1 MQNYITKD
9 ILTLIYQGR
18 IRRGGA
24 RRAVPPRH
32 VKGGIDP
39 PRTELSHFSNLKLQS
54 EEHKKISLLF
64 IQCTKKIVYTRT
76 RATMTEVRM
85 KNLYRI
91 HIHPYRMEAIRDS
104 DVTQLFLNSKLRR
117 LEFGGR
123 KRPIFI
129 FNLDLIQV
137 IHCIILLFIT
147 NQLNCQALPV
157 EF

>member
-32 VKGGIDP
+32 VMGGIDP
-39 PRTELSHFSNLKLQS
+39 PEQSFHTFQILNSRVKNMKKLVCCSFSAL
-54 EEHKKISLLF
+54 
-64 IQCTKKIVYTRT
+64 R

-91 HIHPYRMEAIRDS
+91 HIHPYIEW
-104 DVTQLFLNSKLRR
+104 R
-117 LEFGGR
+117 LSG
-123 KRPIFI
+123 I
-129 FNLDLIQV
+129 
-137 IHCIILLFIT
+137 
-147 NQLNCQALPV
+147 AM
-157 EF
+157 

>member
-32 VKGGIDP
+32 VKEGIDP

-54 EEHKKISLLF
+54 EEHEKISLLF
-64 IQCTKKIVYTRT
+64 IQCTKKIVYEDQSHHDRSPN
-76 RATMTEVRM
+76 E
-85 KNLYRI
+85 KSIQNSYSSL
-91 HIHPYRMEAIRDS
+91 YRMEAIRDS

-137 IHCIILLFIT
+137 IHCIIFLFIT